1 MTLVLP
7 LPRRSWRRQL
17 ARTTCALAIAL
28 LGITAIQAQAAGPD
42 ARQARAAG
50 EITEDPKDDGDPA
63 LGWKR
68 TTITAIDDDTGK
80 EFSTEIYQ
88 ITGERGVAL
97 APIPEQIREELITE
111 MAAAEKG
118 EDVTF
123 ALNAPIMDEI
133 QKSLE
138 LGEPTEA
145 LIAYSKLDTLEND
158 PNARGPFGSCS
169 DKAYSRSKSFQFA
182 TPLNHTTNLGNGFTG
197 TVSVTGSSS
206 VNATGQ
212 VQINLKRTKV
222 FWVCIPYGV
231 RFGHVRATGSVS
243 LDEEITL
250 NGTIS
255 YANPNLLNHQVAKP
269 HLGGFSFWIGPVPV
283 YIGFNLPIT
292 VGAKLE
298 ASATAQLQY
307 RAGHRLSGSFDYTCT
322 SNNCSGWN
330 NIVQTQTNPVNN
342 PVGLGASVRVKPTV
356 YADVGVR
363 GYLYSEGVA
372 YAQVGVRGYLHGDLW
387 GYYGNTC
394 GDANQDGT
402 YETVNALTFDLD
414 WQIAITGKADTFFT
428 SAWQGTIWQSRQY
441 HIGFWIL
448 DSGTALTPMIE
459 RTRVNGDLGT
469 NTIFPQNTPVNF
481 KLRMRPCWPYA
492 DAVDYSM
499 NWGDG
504 AVSGHTGA
512 PATASHT
519 WSTQGNT
526 SLNLTAFRDAHGRVF
541 GNGRTT
547 TKAAN
552 IVYIPVNL
560 APTATAFASS
570 TYCDLAAPELITAR
584 KRTTMRIADGSQ
596 LACNSPRFVRD
607 GNPATAWM
615 NSVWITAATPQW
627 IELRWTTPVP
637 VTSMKI
643 HGDAGWGNG
652 PADYDIEYWSG
663 SAWVKVAIVR
673 GNTDSLM
680 EHAFTPTQFQT
691 TKLRVLIFNGGFE
704 TPATARINEIEVY

>member
-1 MTLVLP
+1 MTLALP
-7 LPRRSWRRQL
+7 IPRRSWRRHL
-17 ARTTCALAIAL
+17 AHTTCAVAIAL
-28 LGITAIQAQAAGPD
+28 LGITALQAQAAGPG
-42 ARQARAAG
+42 ARQLRAAG
-50 EITEDPKDDGDPA
+50 ETVDDPKEEGDPA
-63 LGWKR
+63 LGWRR
-68 TTITAIDDDTGK
+68 TTITAMDDDTGK
-80 EFSTEIYQ
+80 DFSTEIYQ

-111 MAAAEKG
+111 LAAAEKG

-138 LGEPTEA
+138 LGEPTDA
-145 LIAYSKLDTLEND
+145 LIAYSKLDTLESD

-169 DKAYSRSKSFQFA
+169 DKTYSRSKTFQFA
-182 TPLNHTTNLGNGFTG
+182 TPLSHSTNLGNGFTG

-212 VQINLKRTKV
+212 VQVNLKRTKV

-231 RFGHVRATGSVS
+231 RMGHVRATGNLS

-250 NGTIS
+250 NGTIN
-255 YANPNLLNHQVAKP
+255 YANPNLFDYQIAKP
-269 HLGGFSFWIGPVPV
+269 NLGGFSFWIGPIPV

-307 RAGHRLSGSFDYTCT
+307 RAGHRLSGSFDYLCT
-322 SNNCSGWN
+322 TNNCTGWN

-342 PVGLGASVRVKPTV
+342 PVGLGVSVRVKPTV

-372 YAQVGVRGYLHGDLW
+372 YAQVGVRGLLHGDLW

-414 WQIAITGKADTFFT
+414 WQLAITGKADTFFT
-428 SAWQGTIWQSRQY
+428 SAWQGTIWQSQKY
-441 HIGFWIL
+441 HIGFWLL
-448 DSGTALTPMIE
+448 DSGSALTPMIE
-459 RTRVNGDLGT
+459 RTRVMGDLGT
-469 NTIFPQNTPVNF
+469 NAIFPQNTPVNF

-504 AVSGHTGA
+504 AISGHTGA
-512 PATASHT
+512 PVTASHT
-519 WSTQGNT
+519 WSTQGAT
-526 SLNLTAFRDAHGRVF
+526 TLSLTAFRDAHGRVF
-541 GNGRTT
+541 GSGRTT
-547 TKAAN
+547 SKAAN

-560 APTATAFASS
+560 APNATAYASS
-570 TYCDLAAPELITAR
+570 TFCDLSAAPLIAAR
-584 KRTTMRIADGSQ
+584 KRTTMRITDGSQ
-596 LACNSPRFVRD
+596 LVCNSPRFVRD
-607 GNPATAWM
+607 SNLTTAWM
-615 NSVWITAATPQW
+615 NSAWITAAAPQW
-627 IELRWTTPVP
+627 LELRWTAPVP

-643 HGDAGWGNG
+643 HSDAGWGNG
-652 PADYDIEYWSG
+652 PLDYDIEYWNG
-663 SAWVKVAIVR
+663 SVWVKVAIVR

-680 EHAFTPTQFQT
+680 EHTFMPNQFQT
-691 TKLRVLIFNGGFE
+691 SKLRVLVLQGPFE
-704 TPATARINEIEVY
+704 EPGRVRINEVEVY